1 MQLSC
6 SGQLSVLFS
15 GKFMKAFPFIMLE
28 QGVKLEQGIV
38 CLGTEGE
45 ILNFESILKV
55 LESPFCLY
63 LKFFK
68 GVYTK

>member
-1 MQLSC
+1 
-6 SGQLSVLFS
+6 
-15 GKFMKAFPFIMLE
+15 MKAFPFIMLE